1 MAATKSTSYTY
12 AVGRRKQSTATVKL
26 YAGGNGSFVIINGET
41 SLTLKDYFGGREYMY
56 ENATYPLIT
65 LGDNFLKGYN
75 AEVKL
80 VGGGTMGQ
88 SEALKLAFARALIQ
102 INPEFRLQ
110 LKPLGL
116 LKRDPRRKER
126 KKPGLRGAR
135 KSPQW
140 SKR

>member
-1 MAATKSTSYTY
+1 MATKSTYTY

-26 YAGGNGSFVIINGET
+26 FAGGKGAFTVIRGEGSV
-41 SLTLKDYFGGREYMY
+41 SLQDYFGGREYMY
-56 ENATYPLIT
+56 ENALYPLTT
-65 LGDNFLKGYN
+65 LGDNFTKGYD
-75 AEVKL
+75 AEIKL

-88 SEALKLAFARALIQ
+88 SEAIRLAFARALTE

>member
-1 MAATKSTSYTY
+1 MAATKTSSYTY

-26 YAGGNGSFVIINGET
+26 YAGGNWSFTVMTGDT
-41 SLTLKDYFGGREYMY
+41 SVSLKDYFGGREYMY

-65 LGDNFLKGYN
+65 LGDSFLTWYN
-75 AEVKL
+75 AEIKF

-88 SEALKLAFARALIQ
+88 SESLKLAFARALIQ

-110 LKPLGL
+110 LKPFGL

-135 KSPQW
+135 RSPQW

>member
-1 MAATKSTSYTY
+1 MATQQNYTY
-12 AVGRRKQSTATVKL
+12 AIGRRKQSTATVRL
-26 YAGGNGSFVIINGET
+26 YSNGTGIFTVNLGEDT
-41 SLTLKDYFGGREYMY
+41 ISLKDYFGGAEYML

-65 LGDNFLKGYN
+65 LGDSFIKWYD
-75 AEVKL
+75 AVVK
-80 VGGGTMGQ
+80 VSGGGSMGQ
-88 SEALKLAFARALIQ
+88 SDALKLAFARALIQ

-135 KSPQW
+135 RSPQW

>member
-1 MAATKSTSYTY
+1 MAKSTSYTY

-26 YAGGNGSFVIINGET
+26 YPGGNGTFVTTQWAKEV
-41 SLTLKDYFGGREYMY
+41 SLKDYFGGREYMY
-56 ENATYPLIT
+56 ENAIYPLIT
-65 LGDNFLKGYN
+65 MGDNFVKWYN
-75 AEVKL
+75 AEIRLSWGWV
-80 VGGGTMGQ
+80 MGQ
-88 SEALKLAFARALIQ
+88 AEAIKLAFARALIQ

-135 KSPQW
+135 RSPQR

>member
-1 MAATKSTSYTY
+1 MATKSTSYTY

-26 YAGGNGSFVIINGET
+26 FAGGTGSFSLIQGENAI
-41 SLTLKDYFGGREYMY
+41 SLKDYFGGREYMY
-56 ENATYPLIT
+56 ENAIYGLTT
-65 LGDNFLKGYN
+65 LGDNFTKGYD
-75 AEVKL
+75 AEVKV

-135 KSPQW
+135 RSPQW

>member
-1 MAATKSTSYTY
+1 MATKSTSYTY

-26 YAGGNGSFVIINGET
+26 FAGGNGTFVIVQGDKEI
-41 SLTLKDYFGGREYMY
+41 TLKDYFGGREYML
-56 ENATYPLIT
+56 ENAIYPLIT

-80 VGGGTMGQ
+80 IGGGIMGQ
-88 SEALKLAFARALIQ
+88 SDAVKLAFARALIQ

-135 KSPQW
+135 RSPQW

>member
-1 MAATKSTSYTY
+1 
-12 AVGRRKQSTATVKL
+12 
-26 YAGGNGSFVIINGET
+26 
-41 SLTLKDYFGGREYMY
+41 
-56 ENATYPLIT
+56 
-65 LGDNFLKGYN
+65 
-75 AEVKL
+75 
-80 VGGGTMGQ
+80 MGQ

-135 KSPQW
+135 RSPQW

>member
-26 YAGGNGSFVIINGET
+26 FAGGNGLFTVNQGEAHI
-41 SLTLKDYFGGREYMY
+41 SLQEYFGGREYML
-56 ENATYPLIT
+56 ENATYPLIV
-65 LGDNFLKGYN
+65 LGDNFLKGYD

-80 VGGGTMGQ
+80 IGGGTMGQ
-88 SEALKLAFARALIQ
+88 SDALKLAFARALIQ

-135 KSPQW
+135 KAPQW